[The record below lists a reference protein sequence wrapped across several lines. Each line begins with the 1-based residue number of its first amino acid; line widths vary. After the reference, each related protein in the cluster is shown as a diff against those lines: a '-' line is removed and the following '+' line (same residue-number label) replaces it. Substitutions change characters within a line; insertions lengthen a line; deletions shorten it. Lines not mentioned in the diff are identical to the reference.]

1 MAEQNG
7 KLTADYCRQYL
18 AVHDSIVQKP
28 KKNAFDNVIANADL
42 KGCREVDA
50 AIKGEDAEVGG
61 RYAEEVGPG
70 SVFFHQGKLVAM
82 KFSIRTVS
90 YEDAVSDMTKKLGI
104 EPKQS
109 TTTEQNGFGA
119 TLTDRHAAWRLGDM
133 IANISEMNDFSYGYL
148 GVEIKMASSSWV
160 ADMNKQRDATRPNS
174 LN

>member
-1 MAEQNG
+1 
-7 KLTADYCRQYL
+7 
-18 AVHDSIVQKP
+18 
-28 KKNAFDNVIANADL
+28 
-42 KGCREVDA
+42 
-50 AIKGEDAEVGG
+50 
-61 RYAEEVGPG
+61 
-70 SVFFHQGKLVAM
+70 M